1 MEPVGLSLSVLTA
14 FKKVYLL
21 SKFIYNTLASVNNYK
36 LEQQD
41 LQFSF
46 YHEFE
51 YTRSF
56 GRLFLQRQV
65 QAKDV
70 DLNAVSQFL

>member
-1 MEPVGLSLSVLTA
+1 M
-14 FKKVYLL
+14 
-21 SKFIYNTLASVNNYK
+21 
-36 LEQQD
+36 EQQD
-41 LQFSF
+41 LQLDF

-56 GRLFLQRQV
+56 GRLFLQRQG
-65 QAKDV
+65 QAKNF